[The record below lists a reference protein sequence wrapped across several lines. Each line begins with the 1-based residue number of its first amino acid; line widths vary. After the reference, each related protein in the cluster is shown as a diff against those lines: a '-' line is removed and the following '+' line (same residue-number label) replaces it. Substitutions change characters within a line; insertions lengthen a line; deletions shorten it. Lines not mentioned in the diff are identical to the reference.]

1 MKVLITGSSG
11 MIGAALAESLVA
23 NGHEV
28 IRLRRQ
34 KLTDDSP
41 MWDPE
46 NGVIDLADV
55 RDINAVVHLAGENV
69 AKGRWNS
76 QKKGRILHSRVMG
89 TKLLAD
95 YFSAAD
101 YKPNIFVS
109 ASAIGVYGNRGDELV
124 DETSEPGSGF
134 MADVCKQWE
143 AATASASDAGIRV
156 AHARIGVVLSTRG
169 GALKT
174 MLLPFK
180 LGLGGVIGAGKQYM
194 SWVSLDDV
202 VGMIQFLIAHNSLQG
217 PVNLVAPNPVSNREF
232 TKTLGRALHRPT
244 IFSLPAFVARM
255 AFGEMADE
263 LLLASTRVLP
273 KKLIDSGYQFLNPE
287 LEEAFEQM
295 L

>member
-69 AKGRWNS
+69 AKGRWDS

-180 LGLGGVIGAGKQYM
+180 LGLGGVFGTGKQFM

-217 PVNLVAPNPVSNREF
+217 PVNLVAPNAVSNREF

>member
-41 MWDPE
+41 VWEPE

-55 RDINAVVHLAGENV
+55 SDVNAVVHLAGENV

-101 YKPNIFVS
+101 YKPDIFVS

-232 TKTLGRALHRPT
+232 TKTLGRALHHPT
-244 IFSLPAFVARM
+244 IFPLPAFVARM

-273 KKLIDSGYQFLNPE
+273 KKLIDSGYQFLHPE

>member
-1 MKVLITGSSG
+1 MRVLITGSSG

-69 AKGRWNS
+69 AKGRWTS

-101 YKPNIFVS
+101 YKPDIFVS

-180 LGLGGVIGAGKQYM
+180 LGLGGVLGTGKQFM

-217 PVNLVAPNPVSNREF
+217 PVNLVAPNAVSNREF

-244 IFSLPAFVARM
+244 IFPLPAFVARM

-273 KKLIDSGYQFLNPE
+273 KKLIDSGYQFLHPE

>member
-101 YKPNIFVS
+101 YKPDIFVS

-217 PVNLVAPNPVSNREF
+217 PVNLVAPNAVSNREF

-273 KKLIDSGYQFLNPE
+273 KKLIDSGYQFLHPE

>member
-1 MKVLITGSSG
+1 
-11 MIGAALAESLVA
+11 
-23 NGHEV
+23 
-28 IRLRRQ
+28 
-34 KLTDDSP
+34 
-41 MWDPE
+41 
-46 NGVIDLADV
+46 
-55 RDINAVVHLAGENV
+55 
-69 AKGRWNS
+69 
-76 QKKGRILHSRVMG
+76 
-89 TKLLAD
+89 
-95 YFSAAD
+95 
-101 YKPNIFVS
+101 
-109 ASAIGVYGNRGDELV
+109 
-124 DETSEPGSGF
+124 
-134 MADVCKQWE
+134 
-143 AATASASDAGIRV
+143 
-156 AHARIGVVLSTRG
+156 
-169 GALKT
+169 

-180 LGLGGVIGAGKQYM
+180 LGLGGVFGTGKQFM

-217 PVNLVAPNPVSNREF
+217 PVNLVAPNAVSNREF

>member
-101 YKPNIFVS
+101 YKPDIFVS

-180 LGLGGVIGAGKQYM
+180 LGLGGVFGTGKQFM

-217 PVNLVAPNPVSNREF
+217 PVNLVAPNAVSNREF

-273 KKLIDSGYQFLNPE
+273 KKLIDSGYQFLHPE

>member
-101 YKPNIFVS
+101 YKPDIFVS

-232 TKTLGRALHRPT
+232 TKTLGRALHHPT
-244 IFSLPAFVARM
+244 IFPLPAFVARM

-273 KKLIDSGYQFLNPE
+273 KKLIDSGYQFLHPE